1 MIDKKVNNIM
11 FLKFILICRLVNII
25 QKLQDV
31 TSLQGNQIQYLWNHV
46 NSTNQP
52 LFYYAASLTKTK
64 T

>member
-1 MIDKKVNNIM
+1 ML
-11 FLKFILICRLVNII
+11 LKFILTFRLVNII

-52 LFYYAASLTKTK
+52 LFYYAASQTKSET
-64 T
+64 